1 MLVPNRQESSIA
13 PNGLN
18 VGWIV
23 QFLYEKITG
32 TLVGNK
38 VDIMWSVPFKSL
50 VAFKYFFVF
59 GYIVVFIKTLITSE
73 KSVVY
78 ILKNSFIVYILY
90 YLFNTNVHENHFFVG
105 VLLAM
110 LIYYEIG
117 DVFFPFLCA
126 AAFMFNINVAVF
138 YGVWG
143 ITGGFD
149 RIILGVLD
157 PTVVLAAVNVIFGI
171 VMIVSLFGNKSLDR
185 SEISQ

>member
-1 MLVPNRQESSIA
+1 M
-13 PNGLN
+13 
-18 VGWIV
+18 
-23 QFLYEKITG
+23 TG

-38 VDIMWSVPFKSL
+38 VDIMWSVPFKAL
-50 VAFKYFFVF
+50 VAFKYIFAI
-59 GYIVVFIKTLITSE
+59 GYIVVFVQTLLTKE
-73 KSVVY
+73 KSVAY

-105 VLLAM
+105 ALLAV
-110 LIYYEIG
+110 LIYYEAG
-117 DVFFPFLCA
+117 EEFFPYLCA
-126 AAFMFNINVAVF
+126 ASFMFNINVAVF

-157 PTVVLAAVNVIFGI
+157 PTIVLAAVNVIFGI